1 MSVRRRAP
9 TQGASLLRATAPLVA
24 VALLYYAAARLG
36 LLLQLQHTNVSPV
49 WPPSGVAVAALL
61 VVGRRVWPAL
71 TAAAFLVNATTG
83 LSPPVAVLVS
93 VGNTGEYLLATEL
106 LRAAGFRRELSRIT
120 DVLLLAVIGG
130 VIAPAVAAT
139 VGTAA
144 VWSAGLVPPR
154 QGATVWSTWW
164 LGDGIGTVVFSPP
177 LLAAGA
183 AFTRPRPSAGRC
195 LESAALAAVTVTV
208 ATGIFLGSGRFAYM
222 LFPLTVWAAVRFE
235 LAGAAAVTAGVSCL
249 AILGTVHGSGP
260 FASGPLNDRLTQL
273 QLYSASVGLTAL
285 VLAAATTAHRESEA
299 RVRQRTAELE
309 SSNRELGAFAHT
321 VSHDLRTPLRAIH
334 GFARMLAARDGH
346 ALSPEGTRHLDTIG
360 RNAVRL
366 GRLIDSLLAHAH
378 LGGQRI
384 SREPLDPASTARA
397 AAEQMRA
404 ALERGRVVDISVDD
418 MPRCEADPVLLGQV
432 YENLIGNAVKFTR
445 GRDRAVIEVGATPRR
460 TDAGGPVYYVRDN
473 GIGFDMRYAHKL
485 FGLFQRLH
493 TDTEYAGNGAGLA
506 IVHRII
512 DRHGG
517 RIWAEAEPDV
527 GATFYFT
534 LGAGTRR

>member
-9 TQGASLLRATAPLVA
+9 AQGATLLRAVAALLA
-24 VALLYYAAARLG
+24 VALLYYPAARLG
-36 LLLQLQHTNVSPV
+36 LLLQFRHTNVSPV

-61 VVGRRVWPAL
+61 VVGRRVWPGL
-71 TAAAFLVNATTG
+71 VAAAFVVNATTG
-83 LSPPVAVLVS
+83 LSPPVAALVS
-93 VGNTGEYLLATEL
+93 VGNTGEYVLATRL
-106 LRAAGFRRELSRIT
+106 LLAAGFGRELSRIT
-120 DVLLLAVIGG
+120 DVVLLTVIGG
-130 VIAPAVAAT
+130 LIAPVVAAT

-144 VWSAGLVPPR
+144 VWSQGLVPPR
-154 QGATVWSTWW
+154 QAATVWSTWW
-164 LGDGIGTVVFSPP
+164 LGDGIGTVVFAPL
-177 LLAAGA
+177 LLAAGSA
-183 AFTRPRPSAGRC
+183 LSRPRPSTGRC
-195 LESAALAAVTVTV
+195 LEGAALATVTV
-208 ATGIFLGSGRFAYM
+208 AVATGVFLGSGRFAYV
-222 LFPLTVWAAVRFE
+222 LLPLTVWAAVRFE
-235 LAGAAAVTAGVSCL
+235 VAGAAAVTAGVSCL
-249 AILGTVHGSGP
+249 AVYGTLHGTGP

-285 VLAAATTAHRESEA
+285 ALGAATAAHRESEA
-299 RVRQRTAELE
+299 REQQRTAELE
-309 SSNRELGAFAHT
+309 SSNRELGAFAYT
-321 VSHDLRTPLRAIH
+321 VSHDLRAPLRAIH

-346 ALSPEGTRHLDTIG
+346 ALSAEGTRHLDTIG
-360 RNAVRL
+360 RNAVRMA
-366 GRLIDSLLAHAH
+366 RLIDSLLAHAH
-378 LGGQRI
+378 LGDRRI

-404 ALERGRVVDISVDD
+404 AAEGGRVVDISVDE

-445 GRDRAVIEVGATPRR
+445 GRDRAVIEVGATPPR
-460 TDAGGPVYYVRDN
+460 TDSGGTVYFVRDN

-493 TDTEYAGNGAGLA
+493 TDADYMGTGAGLA
-506 IVHRII
+506 IARRII

-534 LGAGTRR
+534 LGTGTGR